1 MLEEKV
7 ERLLEQYRQE
17 MIERCNR
24 AINVAKGEEVK
35 ISTVNLSVAMHVTV
49 IA

>member
-17 MIERCNR
+17 MIESYKETMDVVSVGGG
-24 AINVAKGEEVK
+24 AATKG
-35 ISTVNLSVAMHVTV
+35 
-49 IA
+49 